1 VTRPGNP
8 QLAATNPDL
17 AVDLLGEEIGL
28 LAGRN
33 VRHRSFFIV
42 DRTRLTGLTP
52 SARDRFSNAVLYRR
66 RIQ

>member
-1 VTRPGNP
+1 
-8 QLAATNPDL
+8 L

-28 LAGRN
+28 LSGQN

-52 SARDRFSNAVLYRR
+52 SAQDSFSNAVIYRR